1 MSTEIKDVV
10 TDKQVKGELKNEPGL
25 QSKHRQITGRQD
37 SLPEINETSKAP
49 HIGAVTRSRVVK
61 KPKKDL
67 SPPPSPTKKP
77 GRLLFYIDIYHK
89 LFDCLC
95 NVHVY

>member
-10 TDKQVKGELKNEPGL
+10 TDKQIKGELKNEPGV
-25 QSKHRQITGRQD
+25 QSVDRKQRQTGRQD
-37 SLPEINETSKAP
+37 SLQQINETPKAP

-61 KPKKDL
+61 KPKRDL

-77 GRLLFYIDIYHK
+77 GTLLFYIEIS
-89 LFDCLC
+89 
-95 NVHVY
+95 